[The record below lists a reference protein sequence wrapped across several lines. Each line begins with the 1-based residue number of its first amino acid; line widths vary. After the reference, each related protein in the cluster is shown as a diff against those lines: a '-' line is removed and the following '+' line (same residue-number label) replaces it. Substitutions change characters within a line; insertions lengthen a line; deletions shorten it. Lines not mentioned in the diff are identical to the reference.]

1 MKRIIFSSKA
11 KKDLKKIQYDT
22 NKRNALEHV
31 LAVLANGET
40 LGKEY
45 KPHQLKGD
53 YKGCM
58 ECHIKDD
65 YLLIWIDDDC
75 IRVIRV
81 GSHSELF

>member
-1 MKRIIFSSKA
+1 MKEIVYSSKA
-11 KKDLKKIQYDT
+11 KKDIKKIQHDPE
-22 NKRNALEHV
+22 KRDALADV
-31 LAVLANGET
+31 LFKLASGES

-45 KPHQLKGD
+45 KPHQLKGE

-65 YLLIWIDDDC
+65 YLLVWIDDDR
-75 IRVIRV
+75 IKVVRV

>member
-1 MKRIIFSSKA
+1 MKEIVYSSKA
-11 KKDLKKIQYDT
+11 KKDIKKIQH
-22 NKRNALEHV
+22 NPEKRSALMDV
-31 LAVLANGET
+31 LIKLANGET
-40 LGKEY
+40 LGKAY
-45 KPHQLKGD
+45 NPHQLKGD

-75 IRVIRV
+75 IRVVRV